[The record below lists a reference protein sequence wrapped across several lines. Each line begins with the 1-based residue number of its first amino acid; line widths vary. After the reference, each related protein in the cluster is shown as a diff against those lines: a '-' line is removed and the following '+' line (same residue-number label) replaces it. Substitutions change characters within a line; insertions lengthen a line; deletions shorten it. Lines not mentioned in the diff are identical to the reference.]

1 MPTLREV
8 LEQALAA
15 DPDDRA
21 AHAAYADHLAEQ
33 GDPRGELIQVQIALE
48 DEQVTGAQRR
58 RLLKREAELLAR
70 HRREW
75 LGELAADF
83 LGEAGAKTARRR
95 RGTAAGVGVR
105 RGWLDNLH
113 LTSLSVE
120 QARRLRELSIA
131 RLLRRLVV
139 DFTDYDSPGEYRPGP
154 DVPAGSWNAGL
165 LPLRGAPFLK
175 HLRVFQLGRSAPDE
189 YDVVEQPAGGPVDP
203 YDFPLPA
210 SGEHVVGLIEEMI
223 GLEEMYLFAHDV
235 QMESLFALPTLGHLR
250 VLQLYHGFPY
260 PLETLAES
268 PAFDNLSQLLIHPHA
283 TPWDGSAI
291 RLEQVRAVVR
301 SPHLANLTH
310 LQLRLS
316 DMGDG
321 GCEEIVRSGVLKRL
335 KVLDLRHGCIT
346 DEGARA
352 LAACP
357 DLRNL
362 ELLDVQRNR
371 LTAGG
376 VKALKGAGIWVRA
389 ENQQQP
395 AEGGGYNDDYLYEG
409 DVE

>member
-8 LEQALAA
+8 LEQALDA

-21 AHAAYADHLAEQ
+21 AHSAYADHLAEQ
-33 GDPRGELIQVQIALE
+33 GDPRGELIQVQLGLE
-48 DEQVTGAQRR
+48 DEQVTGARRR

-70 HRREW
+70 HQREW
-75 LGELAADF
+75 LGDLAADF
-83 LGEAGAKTARRR
+83 LGDAAAAAARRR
-95 RGTAAGVGVR
+95 RGDAAGVGFR

-120 QARRLRELSIA
+120 QARRLRQLPDA
-131 RLLRRLVV
+131 RLLLRLVV
-139 DFTDYDSPGEYRPGP
+139 DFTDYDSPGEYQAGP
-154 DVPAGSWNAGL
+154 DVPKGSWNAGL

-189 YDVVEQPAGGPVDP
+189 YEVVVQHPGGPEDP
-203 YDFPLPA
+203 YQFPLPA
-210 SGEHVVGLIEEMI
+210 NGEHVAGLIEEMAS
-223 GLEEMYLFAHDV
+223 LEELYLFAHDV
-235 QMESLFALPTLGHLR
+235 EMASLFALPTLRRLR

-260 PLETLAES
+260 PLRVLAGN
-268 PAFDNLSQLLIHPHA
+268 PTFANLTQLLIHPHA

-291 RLEQVRAVVR
+291 RLEHVRAVLR
-301 SPHLANLTH
+301 SPHLGNLTH

-316 DMGDG
+316 DMGDAS
-321 GCEEIVRSGVLKRL
+321 CEEIVRSGVLKRL

-346 DEGARA
+346 DAGART

-362 ELLDVQRNR
+362 KLLDVERNR
-371 LTAGG
+371 LTPAG
-376 VKALKGAGIWVRA
+376 VQALKGAGIWVRA
-389 ENQQQP
+389 DNQQQQV
-395 AEGGGYNDDYLYEG
+395 EGGGYNDDYLYDG

>member
-1 MPTLREV
+1 MPTLRKV

-21 AHAAYADHLAEQ
+21 AHAAYADHLAEL

-48 DEQVTGAQRR
+48 DEQATGAARR

-70 HRREW
+70 HQREW
-75 LGELAADF
+75 LGDLAADF
-83 LGEAGAKTARRR
+83 LGDPGAATERLR
-95 RGTAAGVGVR
+95 RGAAAGVGFR

-113 LTSLSVE
+113 LTTVSVE
-120 QARRLRELSIA
+120 QARRLRELPVA

-139 DFTDYDSPGEYRPGP
+139 DFTDYDGPGDYKPGA
-154 DVPAGSWNAGL
+154 DVPEGTWNAGL
-165 LPLRGAPFLK
+165 LPVRGAPFLK
-175 HLRVFQLGRSAPDE
+175 HLRVFQLGRSATDE
-189 YDVVEQPAGGPVDP
+189 YEVIEQYPGTPVDP
-203 YDFPLPA
+203 YRFPLPA
-210 SGEHVVGLIEEMI
+210 NGEHVLGLIEEMT
-223 GLEEMYLFAHDV
+223 GLEELYLFAHEV
-235 QMESLFALPTLGHLR
+235 EMESLFALPTLEHLR

-260 PLETLAES
+260 PLETLAENH
-268 PAFDNLSQLLIHPHA
+268 AFDNLSRLLIHPHA

-301 SPHLANLTH
+301 SPHLGNLTH

-316 DMGDG
+316 DMGDR
-321 GCEEIVRSGVLKRL
+321 GCEEVVRSGVLKRL

-362 ELLDVQRNR
+362 ELLDVERNR
-371 LTAGG
+371 LTAAG
-376 VKALKGAGIWVRA
+376 VKALKRAGIWVRA
-389 ENQQQP
+389 DNQQQP
-395 AEGGGYNDDYLYEG
+395 DEGGEFNDDYLYEG

>member
-1 MPTLREV
+1 MPTLREA
-8 LEQALAA
+8 LEQALVEN
-15 DPDDRA
+15 PDDRA
-21 AHAAYADHLAEQ
+21 AHAAYADHLAEE
-33 GDPRGELIQVQIALE
+33 GDPRGELIQVQLALE
-48 DEQVTGAQRR
+48 DEQVTGARRR
-58 RLLKREAELLAR
+58 RLLQREAELLAR
-70 HRREW
+70 HQREW
-75 LGELAADF
+75 LGDLAADF
-83 LGEAGAKTARRR
+83 LGEAGATTEKRR
-95 RGTAAGVGVR
+95 RGDAAGVGFR

-113 LTSLSVE
+113 LTSLSVD
-120 QARRLRELSIA
+120 QARRLRELPVA

-139 DFTDYDSPGEYRPGP
+139 DFTDYDSPGEYQPGP
-154 DVPAGSWNAGL
+154 DVPKGSWNAGL

-189 YDVVEQPAGGPVDP
+189 YEVIVQHPGGPVDP
-203 YDFPLPA
+203 YEFPLPA
-210 SGEHVVGLIEEMI
+210 NGEHVLGLIQEMAS
-223 GLEEMYLFAHDV
+223 LEELYLFAHDV
-235 QMESLFALPTLGHLR
+235 EMELLFAQPTLKRLR

-260 PLETLAES
+260 PLEILAAN
-268 PAFDNLSQLLIHPHA
+268 PAFGNLTQLLVHPHA

-291 RLEQVRAVVR
+291 RLEQVRAVVCSR
-301 SPHLANLTH
+301 HLGNLTH

-316 DMGDG
+316 DMGDR
-321 GCEEIVRSGVLKRL
+321 GCEEVVRSGVLRRL

-346 DEGARA
+346 DEGART

-371 LTAGG
+371 LMAAG
-376 VKALKGAGIWVRA
+376 VRALKGAGIWVRV

-395 AEGGGYNDDYLYEG
+395 AEGGGYNGDYLYEG

>member
-8 LEQALAA
+8 LEKALAA

-33 GDPRGELIQVQIALE
+33 GDPRGELIQVQIVLE
-48 DEQVTGAQRR
+48 DEQVTGAHRR

-75 LGELAADF
+75 LGDLATDF
-83 LGEAGAKTARRR
+83 LGEEGAKSAKRR
-95 RGTAAGVGVR
+95 RGAAAGVGFR

-113 LTSLSVE
+113 LTSLSVD
-120 QARRLRELSIA
+120 QARRLRQLPIA

-139 DFTDYDSPGEYRPGP
+139 EYTDYDSPGEYRPGP
-154 DVPAGSWNAGL
+154 DVPEGSWNAGL
-165 LPLRGAPFLK
+165 LPLRGAPFPK
-175 HLRVFQLGRSAPDE
+175 HLRAFQLGRSAPDE
-189 YDVVEQPAGGPVDP
+189 YEVIRQHPGGPADP
-203 YDFPLPA
+203 YNFPLPA
-210 SGEHVVGLIEEMI
+210 NGEHVLGLIREMP
-223 GLEEMYLFAHDV
+223 GLEELHLFAHDV
-235 QMESLFALPTLGHLR
+235 ETEGLFALRALKRLR
-250 VLQLYHGFPY
+250 VLQLYHDFPY
-260 PLETLAES
+260 PLETLAGNS
-268 PAFDNLSQLLIHPHA
+268 AFSNLTHLLVHPHA

-291 RLEQVRAVVR
+291 GLEQVRAVVR
-301 SPHLANLTH
+301 SRQLRNLTH

-316 DMGDG
+316 DMGDK
-321 GCEEIVRSGVLKRL
+321 GCEEIVRSGVLGRL
-335 KVLDLRHGCIT
+335 KVLDLRHGCVT

-371 LTAGG
+371 LTAAG
-376 VKALKGAGIWVRA
+376 VKALKSAGIWVRA

-395 AEGGGYNDDYLYEG
+395 DEGGGYNDDYLYDG

>member
-21 AHAAYADHLAEQ
+21 AHSAYADHLAEQ

-70 HRREW
+70 HQREW
-75 LGELAADF
+75 LGDLADDF
-83 LGEAGAKTARRR
+83 LGEAGATTERRR
-95 RGTAAGVGVR
+95 RGDAAGIGFR

-120 QARRLRELSIA
+120 QARRLRELPVA

-139 DFTDYDSPGEYRPGP
+139 EFTDYDSSGEYRPGP
-154 DVPAGSWNAGL
+154 DVPEGSWNAGL

-189 YDVVEQPAGGPVDP
+189 YEVIEQHPGGPADP
-203 YDFPLPA
+203 YNFPLPA
-210 SGEHVVGLIEEMI
+210 NGEHVLGLIEEMV
-223 GLEEMYLFAHDV
+223 GLEELYLFAHDV
-235 QMESLFALPTLGHLR
+235 AMESLFALPTLERLR

-260 PLETLAES
+260 PLETLADN
-268 PAFDNLSQLLIHPHA
+268 PAFANLTQLLIHPHA

-301 SPHLANLTH
+301 SPHLGNLTH

-316 DMGDG
+316 DMGDP
-321 GCEEIVRSGVLKRL
+321 GCEEIIRSGALKRL
-335 KVLDLRHGCIT
+335 KVLDLRHGCVT

-362 ELLDVQRNR
+362 DLLDVERNR
-371 LTAGG
+371 LTAAG

-389 ENQQQP
+389 DNQQQP
-395 AEGGGYNDDYLYEG
+395 DEGGGFNNDYLYDG